1 MNHREENQQEKFSVQ
16 SGSEVS
22 NPRLDDYQK
31 TVLNAANESNPS
43 VSLTTGESSQTSG
56 NIEGIDLFDWA
67 IVFWEKRNTIL
78 SYALIGLLIGAL
90 IGLMTP
96 KKYTVSASLM
106 PEFSTESIGSGASS
120 LLRQFGGL
128 AGLSLGS
135 YNPTSNAIR
144 VDLYPEIVHTRPFQV
159 NLMNTSFF
167 IPEIDSVVTLYSYYT
182 SLKKPDPMEVFV
194 DWTFGLPFKVL
205 DSVREGKVES
215 FQISLDSLLPDKA
228 IYLSES
234 QMDVAK
240 VLDKH
245 VTATLDPKSG
255 IMLIEVTMP
264 DPLLA
269 VHVGQYVIDQ
279 LTLYLS
285 EYITEKVQRDL
296 DFTQSRLVEARERF
310 NQAGVALSEFQ
321 ERMPVTPTARNRKG
335 EQFLQSEYEIAFGIY
350 NTLSQQLEQQKIK
363 VQEETPVFKTLE
375 PVQLPNKPSAPRVFR
390 ILIISTAF
398 FTFISMLVIVIQRSR
413 TT

>member
-1 MNHREENQQEKFSVQ
+1 MHR
-16 SGSEVS
+16 SGTSALTGLLCRFGAS
-22 NPRLDDYQK
+22 AGTDLLP
-31 TVLNAANESNPS
+31 ANESNPS
-43 VSLTTGESSQTSG
+43 VSLSTGESSQTSG
-56 NIEGIDLFDWA
+56 AVEGIDLIDWA
-67 IVFWEKRNTIL
+67 IVFWGKRITIL
-78 SYALIGLLIGAL
+78 SYALVGLLIGVL

-96 KKYTVSASLM
+96 KQYTVSASLM

-182 SLKKPDPMEVFV
+182 SLKKPDPMEAFV

-205 DSVREGKVES
+205 DSVKEGKVES
-215 FQISLDSLLPDKA
+215 SQIPVDSLLPDKA

-296 DFTQSRLVEARERF
+296 DFTQSRLAEARERF
-310 NQAGVALSEFQ
+310 NQAGVAISEFQ

-350 NTLSQQLEQQKIK
+350 NTLSQQLEQQKLK
-363 VQEETPVFKTLE
+363 VQEETPVFKTLQ

-390 ILIISTAF
+390 ILFISTAF

-413 TT
+413 NT